1 MAAIDVS
8 AGTQVKP
15 NKSARATKISAQSPI
30 VEDDQGQLLARKGVS
45 REVIEELSKVK
56 NEPDWMRQRRL
67 KSYEIFERM
76 PIPNWGVPLQEL
88 NFDDLVLYSPPTTGR
103 FNSWDDV
110 PEDMKRTYEQ
120 LGIPQA
126 EREHLAGVV
135 GVWRQEPVYEGLKEE
150 YRKLGI
156 LFCSMDTAITEY
168 PDLVQKYF
176 MTKCV
181 PPQDN
186 KFSALHGAVWSGGSF
201 VYVPKGV
208 KVDLPLQAYFR
219 MEGAGEGTFEH
230 TLIIADEGSDV
241 NYIEGCT
248 AQTYSVNS
256 MHSAVVEIFVHEGAK
271 ARYTTV
277 QNWSKDVY
285 NLNTKR
291 AMVDAEGTVEWVG
304 GSMGAKYVM
313 LYPGSYL
320 LGEHARADHL
330 NVGVA
335 SGKVHKDTGAK
346 VIHHAPNTTSNI
358 LAKSISKDGGI
369 MGYRGL
375 VKMGANSQGSKSRV
389 QCDGLMMDGRSR
401 SDTWPDIQIQNPHVT
416 VAHEATVGRISDDQL
431 FYMGSRGFT
440 EDEAAAMIVN
450 GFIEPVTK
458 ELPMEYAVELN
469 RLIQLE
475 MVGSIG

>member
-1 MAAIDVS
+1 
-8 AGTQVKP
+8 
-15 NKSARATKISAQSPI
+15 
-30 VEDDQGQLLARKGVS
+30 
-45 REVIEELSKVK
+45 
-56 NEPDWMRQRRL
+56 
-67 KSYEIFERM
+67 
-76 PIPNWGVPLQEL
+76 
-88 NFDDLVLYSPPTTGR
+88 
-103 FNSWDDV
+103 
-110 PEDMKRTYEQ
+110 
-120 LGIPQA
+120 
-126 EREHLAGVV
+126 
-135 GVWRQEPVYEGLKEE
+135 
-150 YRKLGI
+150 
-156 LFCSMDTAITEY
+156 
-168 PDLVQKYF
+168 
-176 MTKCV
+176 
-181 PPQDN
+181 
-186 KFSALHGAVWSGGSF
+186 
-201 VYVPKGV
+201 
-208 KVDLPLQAYFR
+208 
-219 MEGAGEGTFEH
+219 
-230 TLIIADEGSDV
+230 SDV

-256 MHSAVVEIFVHEGAK
+256 MHSAVVEIFVHDGAK

-291 AMVDAEGTVEWVG
+291 AVVDAEGTVEWVG

-313 LYPGSYL
+313 LYPGSFL
-320 LGEHARADHL
+320 MGEGARADHL

-335 SGKVHKDTGAK
+335 GKGVHKDTGAK
-346 VIHHAPNTTSNI
+346 VVHLAPNTTSNI
-358 LAKSISKDGGI
+358 LAKSISKDGE
-369 MGYRGL
+369 
-375 VKMGANSQGSKSRV
+375 
-389 QCDGLMMDGRSR
+389 SR

>member
-1 MAAIDVS
+1 MATIDS
-8 AGTQVKP
+8 IAKP
-15 NKSARATKISAQSPI
+15 SPI
-30 VEDDQGQLLARKGVS
+30 VEDEQGQLRARQGIS
-45 REVIEELSKVK
+45 REVVSELSKVK
-56 NEPDWMRQRRL
+56 GEPDWMADKRL
-67 KSYEIFERM
+67 RSLEIFERKPM
-76 PIPNWGVPLQEL
+76 PKWGVDLSGL
-88 NFDDLVLYSPPTTGR
+88 NLDDLVLYSPPTAGR
-103 FNSWDDV
+103 YTSWDEV
-110 PEDMKRTYEQ
+110 PEEMKKTYED

-156 LFCSMDTAITEY
+156 LFCSMDTAVREY
-168 PDLVQKYF
+168 PELVQRYF
-176 MTKCV
+176 MNKCV

-201 VYVPKGV
+201 LYVPKGV

-230 TLIIADEGSDV
+230 TLIVADEGSDV

-291 AMVDAEGTVEWVG
+291 AMVDANGTVEWVG

-320 LGEHARADHL
+320 LGEGARADHL

-335 SGKVHKDTGAK
+335 SGGVHKDTGAK
-346 VIHHAPNTTSNI
+346 VVHQAPNTTSNI

-375 VKMGANSQGSKSRV
+375 VKMGQHAQGSKARV
-389 QCDGLMMDGRSR
+389 QCDGLMMDGISR

>member
-1 MAAIDVS
+1 M
-8 AGTQVKP
+8 
-15 NKSARATKISAQSPI
+15 RA
-30 VEDDQGQLLARKGVS
+30 
-45 REVIEELSKVK
+45 
-56 NEPDWMRQRRL
+56 
-67 KSYEIFERM
+67 
-76 PIPNWGVPLQEL
+76 
-88 NFDDLVLYSPPTTGR
+88 
-103 FNSWDDV
+103 
-110 PEDMKRTYEQ
+110 
-120 LGIPQA
+120 
-126 EREHLAGVV
+126 
-135 GVWRQEPVYEGLKEE
+135 
-150 YRKLGI
+150 
-156 LFCSMDTAITEY
+156 
-168 PDLVQKYF
+168 
-176 MTKCV
+176 
-181 PPQDN
+181 PQDN

-201 VYVPKGV
+201 LYVPKGV

-230 TLIIADEGSDV
+230 TLIVADEGSDV
-241 NYIEGCT
+241 NYVEGCT

-291 AMVDAEGTVEWVG
+291 AVVDAEGTVEWVG

-320 LGEHARADHL
+320 MGEGARADHL

-335 SGKVHKDTGAK
+335 GKGVHKDTGAK
-346 VIHHAPNTTSNI
+346 VVHLAPNTTSNI

-375 VKMGANSQGSKSRV
+375 VKMGHNSPGSKARV
-389 QCDGLMMDGRSR
+389 QCDGLMMDGESR
-401 SDTWPDIQIQNPHVT
+401 SDTWPDIQIQNPHVA

-458 ELPMEYAVELN
+458 ELPMEYAVELTASSSSRWSARLAETGDGRRMAASLPIVN
-469 RLIQLE
+469 RMRFPIGQHAYEYQRLPRVFASWSRRPGLIPR
-475 MVGSIG
+475 